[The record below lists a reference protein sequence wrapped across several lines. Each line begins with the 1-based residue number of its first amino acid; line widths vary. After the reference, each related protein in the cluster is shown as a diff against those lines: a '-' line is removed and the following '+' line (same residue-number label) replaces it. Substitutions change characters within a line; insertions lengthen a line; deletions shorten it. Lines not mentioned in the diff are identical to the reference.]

1 MLLNNILLRYVAI
14 LRSFKEAHFFPFCF
28 WSTFGIF
35 SHTNDLIVFRK
46 HPSQIVGEAEVDAA
60 IDDEVFYDSQDH
72 FDKDDFGDVPMT
84 ADEPGPSTSAAANRT
99 NNSLSALANINP
111 AWQKAAKV
119 KFIFLKDGHKVIA
132 FSTSK
137 SIFFAA

>member
-1 MLLNNILLRYVAI
+1 MFSCFYITYYFAMLRYWA
-14 LRSFKEAHFFPFCF
+14 LSRRPTSFH
-28 WSTFGIF
+28 SVFGRLSGFF
-35 SHTNDLIVFRK
+35 SHTNNLIVFRK

-119 KFIFLKDGHKVIA
+119 KFM
-132 FSTSK
+132 
-137 SIFFAA
+137 FF